1 MAVRQLTTSA
11 LARLGRLQPALPGGL
26 SASLQLAAW
35 LSTAPPLDL
44 DADSAAE
51 LAKALRTQQFLA
63 HCVEPLRAS
72 ASSVPLTQLLEVA
85 QQQ

>member
-35 LSTAPPLDL
+35 LSTAPPLE
-44 DADSAAE
+44 DSAAE

-72 ASSVPLTQLLEVA
+72 ASSVPLSHLLEVA

>member
-26 SASLQLAAW
+26 SASLAAW

>member
-26 SASLQLAAW
+26 SASLAAW
-35 LSTAPPLDL
+35 LSTAPPFRDL